1 MKQRR
6 QSAESTDDATSLE
19 ATTHRAGSK
28 RMTSRRTDTR
38 RRGVRAWCH
47 ANRSDLRFLLI
58 FGSCM
63 AMYYLATLTP
73 PVSRGFFPFYLRL
86 NAEISGSM
94 LRQIGEPVTVDG
106 RSISSED
113 GPSIQVARGCD
124 AVEPSALF
132 VSAVLAS
139 PVPLTA
145 RLVAVALGTL
155 MLMALNLVRV
165 ATLFLVQ
172 AYWPEAFDTIHRDVW
187 QALFIFLAILLWGL
201 WASRMV
207 NKKRLRTHDVA
218 S

>member
-6 QSAESTDDATSLE
+6 RSEEPTDNATSHE
-19 ATTHRAGSK
+19 TPRHRAASK
-28 RMTSRRTDTR
+28 RRTPRTTDTGR
-38 RRGVRAWCH
+38 RSVRDWFR
-47 ANRSDLRFLLI
+47 ANRSDLRFLLV

-63 AMYYLATLTP
+63 AAYYLATLTP

-86 NAEISGSM
+86 NAEISGLM

-113 GPSIQVARGCD
+113 GPSIEVARGCD

-145 RLVAVALGTL
+145 RLVAAAVGTL
-155 MLMALNLVRV
+155 LLMALNLVRV
-165 ATLFLVQ
+165 TTLFLVQ

-207 NKKRLRTHDVA
+207 SKKRLRTHDVA